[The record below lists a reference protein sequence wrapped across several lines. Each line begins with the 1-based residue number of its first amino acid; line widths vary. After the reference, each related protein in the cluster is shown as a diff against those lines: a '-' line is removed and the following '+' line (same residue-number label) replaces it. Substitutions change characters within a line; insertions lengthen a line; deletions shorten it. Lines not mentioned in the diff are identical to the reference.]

1 MWPELRFTLC
11 VLVSILS
18 FVFLVC
24 LILLITHFSEIIKN
38 ALKRLRQQQ
47 GFSNSDSHPPYRGA
61 AA

>member
-11 VLVSILS
+11 VLVSTLS
-18 FVFLVC
+18 FVFLAC
-24 LILLITHFSEIIKN
+24 LILLIVHFSEIIKN

-47 GFSNSDSHPPYRGA
+47 GFGNTDSQLPFRGA